1 MPKRPEGVTLPVA
14 VVIIVYDIVH
24 AWFTT
29 LHKLFTTPRK
39 ETRLRNDLKSA
50 SNFAQW
56 RSAAFAL
63 DSQRDVYNW
72 RANPVDSS
80 YDHLRLE
87 ERRQK
92 LYRLRM
98 NDDIVATAALLRTGF
113 LRNLF
118 GITKV
123 SLYNKTYITTKESIR
138 AYVEEMIA
146 AIKFVADASPAMT
159 SRAGRM
165 TAQEKLELFENGQC
179 MYGSTA
185 LVMEGGS
192 VFGFCHIGVVKALFE
207 HDILPR
213 VIVGTATGALMAA
226 LVGIHTKDELP
237 RFLGGDGID
246 LSAFAASRSRAREK
260 RLAAQ
265 QSVLWSWLTTLS
277 RRAGRLSTQG
287 FVLDP
292 GVLAEC
298 VEANVGDMTFQEA
311 YDRTGRVLNIIVA
324 SPNDDVPNLLN
335 HLTASN
341 WLIRSAAMAS
351 HLTTLSRHDEI
362 KLLKKTA
369 RGEIIAVPIRPCG
382 LTGKNA
388 GLPHSTGE
396 DKTPLSRMRQQ
407 FNIDHFIVS
416 QARPYVAPFITPSL
430 PYVRGRDLG
439 FWRFLRLP
447 LLFIPWAARW
457 IAACLGI
464 FGMLPAFVRRIRS
477 DQTFEADSL
486 TLVPNISVRDLGW
499 LLKNPTEKEIK
510 FWITRGE
517 RSVWPALCCLKVRCC
532 VEVALEQAHER
543 MKRRSLNGAAVLFDY
558 SSKPPPVHSLV
569 INTSPFDQTS
579 TKLRERRRTVD
590 EGDDDSPTDA

>member
-1 MPKRPEGVTLPVA
+1 
-14 VVIIVYDIVH
+14 
-24 AWFTT
+24 
-29 LHKLFTTPRK
+29 
-39 ETRLRNDLKSA
+39 
-50 SNFAQW
+50 
-56 RSAAFAL
+56 
-63 DSQRDVYNW
+63 
-72 RANPVDSS
+72 
-80 YDHLRLE
+80 
-87 ERRQK
+87 
-92 LYRLRM
+92 M
-98 NDDIVATAALLRTGF
+98 NDDIIATAALLRTGL

-138 AYVEEMIA
+138 SYVEETIA

-165 TAQEKLELFENGQC
+165 TAQDKLELFENGQR

-207 HDILPR
+207 NDILPR

-226 LVGIHTKDELP
+226 LVGIHTREELP
-237 RFLGGDGID
+237 GFLDGDGID
-246 LSAFAASRSRAREK
+246 LSAFTASRSRSREK
-260 RLAAQ
+260 RLAAH
-265 QSVLWSWLTTLS
+265 QSTLWSWLTTLH
-277 RRAGRLSTQG
+277 RRAGRLFTQG

-335 HLTASN
+335 YLTASN

-351 HLTTLSRHDEI
+351 HLTTLARHNEI
-362 KLLKKTA
+362 QLLKKNA
-369 RGEIIAVPIRPCG
+369 QGDIVAVPVRWPRSSG
-382 LTGKNA
+382 RNA

-396 DKTPLSRMRQQ
+396 DKTPLSRVRQQ
-407 FNIDHFIVS
+407 FNIDHFVVS
-416 QARPYVAPFITPSL
+416 QARPYVAPFIIPSL
-430 PYVRGRDLG
+430 PYIRGRDMG
-439 FWRFLRLP
+439 FWGSFQLPFFLV
-447 LLFIPWAARW
+447 PWTARCV
-457 IAACLGI
+457 AACLST

-486 TLVPNISVRDLGW
+486 TLVPNISVSELGW
-499 LLKNPTEKEIK
+499 LLKNPTEQEVK
-510 FWITRGE
+510 FWISRGE

-543 MKRRSLNGAAVLFDY
+543 MKRRSLNGAASLDD
-558 SSKPPPVHSLV
+558 SSRPPSVHSLV
-569 INTSPFDQTS
+569 INTSPFDQNAS
-579 TKLRERRRTVD
+579 RLRDRSRMAKEDGD
-590 EGDDDSPTDA
+590 EPTP

>member
-1 MPKRPEGVTLPVA
+1 MQELSYIRFSIDDSKN
-14 VVIIVYDIVH
+14 
-24 AWFTT
+24 
-29 LHKLFTTPRK
+29 LHRLFTTPRK
-39 ETRLRNDLKSA
+39 ETRLRDDLKSA
-50 SNFAQW
+50 KNFTEW

-98 NDDIVATAALLRTGF
+98 NDDTVATAALLRTGL
-113 LRNLF
+113 LRDLF
-118 GITKV
+118 GITKI
-123 SLYNKTYITTKESIR
+123 SLYRKTYITTKESIR
-138 AYVEEMIA
+138 AYVEETIA

-165 TAQEKLELFENGQC
+165 TAQEKLELFENGQR

-237 RFLGGDGID
+237 RFLDGDGID
-246 LSAFAASRSRAREK
+246 LSAFTASRSRAREK

-265 QSVLWSWLTTLS
+265 QTTLWSWLTTLH
-277 RRAGRLSTQG
+277 RRAGRLFSQG

-351 HLTTLSRHDEI
+351 HLTTLARHSEI
-362 KLLKKTA
+362 QLLKKNSQ
-369 RGEIIAVPIRPCG
+369 GEIVAVPIRSCKSS
-382 LTGKNA
+382 GKPA

-396 DKTPLSRMRQQ
+396 DKTPLKRMRQQ

-416 QARPYVAPFITPSL
+416 QARPYIAPFIIPSL
-430 PYVRGRDLG
+430 PYVRGRDTG
-439 FWRFLRLP
+439 FWGYLRYPFFLVPWTARF
-447 LLFIPWAARW
+447 
-457 IAACLGI
+457 IAALLNI
-464 FGMLPAFVRRIRS
+464 FGLLPESVRRIRS

-486 TLVPNISVRDLGW
+486 TLVPDISVRDLGW
-499 LLKNPTEKEIK
+499 LLKNPTEQEVK

-543 MKRRSLNGAAVLFDY
+543 MKRRSMNGVAMLDY
-558 SSKPPPVHSLV
+558 STRPPPVHSLV
-569 INTSPFDQTS
+569 INTSPFDQDAAR
-579 TKLRERRRTVD
+579 LREKRRIAD
-590 EGDDDSPTDA
+590 GYGEDSTADT

>member
-1 MPKRPEGVTLPVA
+1 
-14 VVIIVYDIVH
+14 
-24 AWFTT
+24 
-29 LHKLFTTPRK
+29 
-39 ETRLRNDLKSA
+39 
-50 SNFAQW
+50 
-56 RSAAFAL
+56 
-63 DSQRDVYNW
+63 
-72 RANPVDSS
+72 
-80 YDHLRLE
+80 
-87 ERRQK
+87 
-92 LYRLRM
+92 M
-98 NDDIVATAALLRTGF
+98 NDDAIATAALLRTGF

-138 AYVEEMIA
+138 AYVEETIA

-165 TAQEKLELFENGQC
+165 TAQDKLELFENGQR

-192 VFGFCHIGVVKALFE
+192 VFGFCHIGVVKALSE

-226 LVGIHTKDELP
+226 LIGIHTRDELP
-237 RFLGGDGID
+237 QFLDGDGID
-246 LSAFAASRSRAREK
+246 LSAFTASRSRAREK

-265 QSVLWSWLTTLS
+265 QSTLWNWLTTFH
-277 RRAGRLSTQG
+277 RRAGRLFSQG

-351 HLTTLSRHDEI
+351 HLTTLARPKEI
-362 KLLKKTA
+362 QLLKKSPQ
-369 RGEIIAVPIRPCG
+369 GDIIAVPVRS
-382 LTGKNA
+382 LRSS

-396 DKTPLSRMRQQ
+396 DKTPLSRVRQQ
-407 FNIDHFIVS
+407 FNVDHFIVS
-416 QARPYVAPFITPSL
+416 QARPYVAPFIIPSL
-430 PYVRGRDLG
+430 PHIRGRDMGL
-439 FWRFLRLP
+439 WRFLRLP
-447 LLFIPWAARW
+447 FFLVPWAARCV
-457 IAACLGI
+457 AACLDT
-464 FGMLPAFVRRIRS
+464 FGMLPDFVRRICS

-486 TLVPNISVRDLGW
+486 TLVPHISLRDLGW
-499 LLKNPTEKEIK
+499 LLKNPTEREVK

-532 VEVALEQAHER
+532 VEVALEQAYER
-543 MKRRSLNGAAVLFDY
+543 MKRRNGAALLDY
-558 SSKPPPVHSLV
+558 SSRPPPVHSLA
-569 INTSPFDQTS
+569 INASPFDQCVDRSRGKRVVEDGEDS
-579 TKLRERRRTVD
+579 T
-590 EGDDDSPTDA
+590 TDA

>member
-1 MPKRPEGVTLPVA
+1 M
-14 VVIIVYDIVH
+14 
-24 AWFTT
+24 
-29 LHKLFTTPRK
+29 
-39 ETRLRNDLKSA
+39 
-50 SNFAQW
+50 
-56 RSAAFAL
+56 
-63 DSQRDVYNW
+63 
-72 RANPVDSS
+72 
-80 YDHLRLE
+80 E

-98 NDDIVATAALLRTGF
+98 NDNIVATAAFLRTGL

-138 AYVEEMIA
+138 SYVEETIA

-159 SRAGRM
+159 SRAGKM
-165 TAQEKLELFENGQC
+165 TAQDKLELFENGQR

-192 VFGFCHIGVVKALFE
+192 VFGFCHLGVVKALFE

-226 LVGIHTKDELP
+226 LVGIHTRDELP
-237 RFLGGDGID
+237 GFLIGDGID
-246 LSAFAASRSRAREK
+246 LGAFTASRSRARDK

-265 QSVLWSWLTTLS
+265 QSTLWSWLTTLH
-277 RRAGRLSTQG
+277 RRAGRVFAQG
-287 FVLDP
+287 FVLDR

-311 YDRTGRVLNIIVA
+311 YERTGRVLNIIVA

-335 HLTASN
+335 HLTASD

-351 HLTTLSRHDEI
+351 HLTTLARHSEVQ
-362 KLLKKTA
+362 LLKKNA
-369 RGEIIAVPIRPCG
+369 HGDIVVVPIRCPRENN
-382 LTGKNA
+382 KIP

-396 DKTPLSRMRQQ
+396 DKTPLSRVRQQ
-407 FNIDHFIVS
+407 FNIDHFVVS
-416 QARPYVAPFITPSL
+416 QARPYVAPFIIPSL
-430 PYVRGRDLG
+430 PYIRGRDMG
-439 FWRFLRLP
+439 FRGLFRLP
-447 LLFIPWAARW
+447 LLLVPVTARCVAAFLD
-457 IAACLGI
+457 AS
-464 FGMLPAFVRRIRS
+464 GMLPGFVRRIRS

-499 LLKNPTEKEIK
+499 LLKNPTEEEVK
-510 FWITRGE
+510 FWISRGE

-543 MKRRSLNGAAVLFDY
+543 MKRRSVNGAALLDFVA
-558 SSKPPPVHSLV
+558 KPPPVHSLV
-569 INTSPFDQTS
+569 INTSPFDHSPAHAREHTTS
-579 TKLRERRRTVD
+579 ANRYVD
-590 EGDDDSPTDA
+590 EPTTDT

>member
-1 MPKRPEGVTLPVA
+1 MSP
-14 VVIIVYDIVH
+14 
-24 AWFTT
+24 
-29 LHKLFTTPRK
+29 
-39 ETRLRNDLKSA
+39 
-50 SNFAQW
+50 
-56 RSAAFAL
+56 
-63 DSQRDVYNW
+63 
-72 RANPVDSS
+72 S

-98 NDDIVATAALLRTGF
+98 NDDTIATAALLRTGF

-138 AYVEEMIA
+138 AYVEETIA

-165 TAQEKLELFENGQC
+165 TAQDKLELFENGQR

-226 LVGIHTKDELP
+226 LVGIHTRDELP
-237 RFLGGDGID
+237 RFLDGGGIN
-246 LSAFAASRSRAREK
+246 LSAFTTSRSRAREK
-260 RLAAQ
+260 RLASQ
-265 QSVLWSWLTTLS
+265 QSTLRNWLTTLH
-277 RRAGRLSTQG
+277 RRAGRLFTQG
-287 FVLDP
+287 FILDP
-292 GVLAEC
+292 AVLADC

-351 HLTTLSRHDEI
+351 HLTTLARHKEI
-362 KLLKKTA
+362 QLLKKSPQ
-369 RGEIIAVPIRPCG
+369 GDIIAVPIRPSRSNS
-382 LTGKNA
+382 TA
-388 GLPHSTGE
+388 GLPHSIGE
-396 DKTPLSRMRQQ
+396 DKTPLSRVRQQ

-416 QARPYVAPFITPSL
+416 QARPYVAPFIIPSL
-430 PYVRGRDLG
+430 PYIRGRDMGLWG
-439 FWRFLRLP
+439 FLRFP
-447 LLFIPWAARW
+447 LFLVPWTARCV
-457 IAACLGI
+457 AACLNILGI
-464 FGMLPAFVRRIRS
+464 LPDFIRRIRS

-499 LLKNPTEKEIK
+499 LLKNPTEQEVK

-517 RSVWPALCCLKVRCC
+517 MSVWPALCCLKVRCC

-543 MKRRSLNGAAVLFDY
+543 MKRRGLNGAALLDY
-558 SSKPPPVHSLV
+558 SSKPPPVHSLT
-569 INTSPFDQTS
+569 INTSPFDQNGGRW
-579 TKLRERRRTVD
+579 RERRVVAD
-590 EGDDDSPTDA
+590 ENDDDSTTDA